1 MTWRLVCTAM
11 LPLTGP
17 DDITHRRRLVTILER
32 VQSGLIGAT
41 VSSFGITGLYI
52 TFVFGIGR
60 FLRLSASN
68 MRIRIPFTEM
78 PDTSRLVALC
88 QVRYTAA
95 RMSPA
100 ASRRLQHEAAPL
112 LITT

>member
-1 MTWRLVCTAM
+1 MMPCDDFATKRMPAGRRRHLYVPCCRLVA
-11 LPLTGP
+11 
-17 DDITHRRRLVTILER
+17 ILER

-88 QVRYTAA
+88 QV
-95 RMSPA
+95 S
-100 ASRRLQHEAAPL
+100 L
-112 LITT
+112 

>member
-1 MTWRLVCTAM
+1 MA
-11 LPLTGP
+11 
-17 DDITHRRRLVTILER
+17 ILER

-68 MRIRIPFTEM
+68 MRIRIPYTEM

-88 QVRYTAA
+88 QVPSSRAQNHFFCLPTAVGCMLCGLHVVST
-95 RMSPA
+95 RKEHVH
-100 ASRRLQHEAAPL
+100 RQLFV
-112 LITT
+112 I

>member
-1 MTWRLVCTAM
+1 MHNAIKLGAVCRLVA
-11 LPLTGP
+11 
-17 DDITHRRRLVTILER
+17 ILER

-88 QVRYTAA
+88 QVLLPKPHSCCSYGHT
-95 RMSPA
+95 
-100 ASRRLQHEAAPL
+100 SRQKTRAL
-112 LITT
+112 

>member
-1 MTWRLVCTAM
+1 MAVPACRLVA
-11 LPLTGP
+11 
-17 DDITHRRRLVTILER
+17 ILER

-68 MRIRIPFTEM
+68 MRIRIPYTEM

-88 QVRYTAA
+88 QVRQLSARGTPLAA
-95 RMSPA
+95 G
-100 ASRRLQHEAAPL
+100 RRLYLQFAERRKTA
-112 LITT
+112 I

>member
-1 MTWRLVCTAM
+1 MA
-11 LPLTGP
+11 
-17 DDITHRRRLVTILER
+17 ILER

-88 QVRYTAA
+88 QV
-95 RMSPA
+95 S
-100 ASRRLQHEAAPL
+100 SRRSRSRAPL
-112 LITT
+112 